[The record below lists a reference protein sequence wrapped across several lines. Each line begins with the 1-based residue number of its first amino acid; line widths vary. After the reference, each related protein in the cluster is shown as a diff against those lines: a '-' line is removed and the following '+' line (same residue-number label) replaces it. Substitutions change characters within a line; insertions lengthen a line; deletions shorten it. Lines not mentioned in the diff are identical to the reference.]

1 MTWEQLSDFNLRYD
15 NGYKPK
21 INNGY
26 IYIYYGL
33 FYNQQK

>member
-26 IYIYYGL
+26 IYIL
-33 FYNQQK
+33 WLVYNQQK